1 MAALRFNDLAM
12 TATSLGDMMR
22 RSVAQYRDKIA
33 FLTPVKSDFEP
44 ITYGEFFDWVR
55 AYAGVLKSQNL
66 ERGDRVAIVSENCFE
81 WSLTDW
87 ACQCLGLVV
96 VPLYPTLT
104 AEQASYVVADA
115 GVRLAVIGSNDQRL
129 KIECVAGLSIL
140 DLKGTAGSVDTLSKD
155 DAAALTSEHLHAE
168 IDKTQIDDLA
178 TIIYTSGTTG
188 QPKGAML
195 PHRAIVH
202 ICELVP
208 HELPMSSSDVFLSFL
223 PQSHVYER
231 VAGQFLPISLGATL
245 GFAKNLASLAGD
257 MAKVRPT
264 VLLCVPRFLDSF
276 RDRVLDS
283 VGKQKP
289 LNRKL
294 FGWALSQGVRKAQG
308 RFAPLTAVL
317 DPIVMKKI
325 RDRMGGRVRFL
336 VSGGAALPAH
346 TAEFFMA
353 AGLTVLQGYGLT
365 ETCGASFVNRPE
377 SNKYWTV
384 GPALGVEAKIAD
396 DGEILLRGLSI
407 MTGYYNLPEETRLA
421 IDEDG
426 FFHTGDIGEFEAKN
440 LKITDRK
447 KDLLVLGNG
456 KNIAPQPIENKLKS
470 SPFISEAV
478 LLGDGMDACAALIIP
493 NFDAVSKALRLPDG
507 ASLKGNEEAKALI
520 KKEVDRVNKT
530 LAGYEMVK
538 RHAILD
544 APFTVESDELTP
556 TLKVKRKVV
565 MEKYKTLIT
574 TLR

>member
-1 MAALRFNDLAM
+1 
-12 TATSLGDMMR
+12 MR
-22 RSVAQYRDKIA
+22 RSVAQYRDKVA
-33 FLTPVKSDFEP
+33 FLVPEKNDFRPV
-44 ITYGEFFDWVR
+44 TYQEFFDLVR
-55 AYAGVLKSQNL
+55 GYAGVIKAQGIS
-66 ERGDRVAIVSENCFE
+66 RGERVAIISENCFE

-104 AEQASYVVADA
+104 PDQAAYIVSDA
-115 GVRLAVIGSNDQRL
+115 GARLVLVGSNDQRL
-129 KIECVAGLSIL
+129 KIDCLPNLVIM
-140 DLKGTAGSVDTLSKD
+140 DLKGTDGSIDTLAKVSGI
-155 DAAALTSEHLHAE
+155 ALTLEAINQE
-168 IDKTQIDDLA
+168 IDETKTDDLA

-195 PHRAIVH
+195 PHRAISH

-208 HELPMSSSDVFLSFL
+208 VEVPMNSSDVFLSFL

-276 RDRVLDS
+276 RDRVLDA

-289 LNRKL
+289 LRQKL
-294 FGWALSQGVRKAQG
+294 FALALSQGVKKAQG
-308 RFAPLTAVL
+308 KFAPISGVL

-325 RDRMGGRVRFL
+325 RERMGGRIRFL

-346 TAEFFMA
+346 TAEFYMA

-365 ETCGASFVNRPE
+365 ETTGASFVNRP
-377 SNKYWTV
+377 SNNKYWTV
-384 GPALGVEAKIAD
+384 GEALGVECKIAE
-396 DGEILLRGLSI
+396 DGEILLRGPAV

-421 IDEDG
+421 IDSEG
-426 FFHTGDIGEFEAKN
+426 FFHTGDIGEFEGKN

-470 SPFISEAV
+470 SVFISEAV
-478 LLGDGMDACAALIIP
+478 LIGDGMDACAALIIP
-493 NFDAVSKALRLPDG
+493 HFDAVRKALRLADG
-507 ASLKGNEEAKALI
+507 ESLAGNEEAKALI
-520 KKEVDRVNKT
+520 KKEVERVNKT
-530 LAGYEMVK
+530 LANFEMVK
-538 RHAILD
+538 RHAILN
-544 APFTVESDELTP
+544 APFTVESGELTP

-565 MEKYKTLIT
+565 IEHYKDIIA